1 MKETIKLYLTKRIG
15 FTLSILFCFIAPLLY
30 LYFKTDA
37 VEKTV
42 SLKVKMWA
50 LVFLIGYL
58 IIILRVLKAKL
69 HDLKNGVIKRFV
81 LSFNLIASFGIL
93 WCIYG
98 IIEQAFLSADTFFNF
113 VMTFELIGFIF
124 YNFDSIVNAK
134 FIQEKEWQHLGKEQA
149 KIEQYKEM
157 YKSGELK

>member
-15 FTLSILFCFIAPLLY
+15 FTLAILFCFIAPLLY

-42 SLKVKMWA
+42 SLKFKMWA

-58 IIILRVLKAKL
+58 IIILRVLKSKL
-69 HDLKNGVIKRFV
+69 HDLKSGVIKRFV
-81 LSFNLIASFGIL
+81 FSFNLIASFGIL

-98 IIEQAFLSADTFFNF
+98 IIEKAFLSADSFFNF

-134 FIQEKEWQHLGKEQA
+134 FIQDKEWQRLGKEQA

-157 YKSGELK
+157 YKSGELN